1 MHRLDLMHITTR
13 YVFLIMLIACTPS
26 HADFE
31 ADLSDTGK
39 SNKSLLELHRQAE
52 RGDADAQL
60 SMGGFYFKGQDVAM
74 DYDEAAKWFR
84 LAAQKGNPQAQY
96 NLGMIY
102 DTGHGVGLDHTE
114 AARWYRRAADQG
126 LSIAQLNLGV
136 AYAEGQGI
144 VQDQMAAIRWF
155 ALAADQGEAQAQFN
169 LGVMYANGQGVTQNL
184 VTAYRYAKLAAVQGH
199 ETAPALL
206 RDLTRQ
212 MSPEQLASANQPV
225 ITVGARSHTA
235 GSTPENN
242 KIYLQL
248 GAFKSQNQAEKFKE
262 LLSGKLGAMGHPVD
276 LYSQDEWTQIQVGP
290 YATLAE
296 AQHSAEILKSRL
308 GFEPMIKRR

>member
-1 MHRLDLMHITTR
+1 MYNTTR
-13 YVFLIMLIACTPS
+13 FALLIMLLACMPA

-39 SNKSLLELHRQAE
+39 SSKSLLELHRQAE
-52 RGDADAQL
+52 RGDAEAQL
-60 SMGGFYFKGQDVAM
+60 SMGGVYFKGQDVAM
-74 DYDEAAKWFR
+74 DYEVAAKWFR
-84 LAAQKGNPQAQY
+84 LAAQKGNAEAQY
-96 NLGMIY
+96 NLGMMY

-114 AARWYRRAADQG
+114 AARWYRKAADQG

-144 VQDQMAAIRWF
+144 VQDEMEAIKWF
-155 ALAADQGEAQAQFN
+155 RLAADQGEAQAQFN
-169 LGVMYANGQGVTQNL
+169 LGVMYANGQGVAQNL
-184 VTAYRYAKLAAVQGH
+184 ISAYRYAKLAAVQGH

-225 ITVGARSHTA
+225 INKATPRVSVATA
-235 GSTPENN
+235 ENN

-248 GAFKSQNQAEKFKE
+248 GAFKSPNQAEKFKE

-296 AQHSAEILKSRL
+296 AQHSAEILKGRL
-308 GFEPMIKRR
+308 GFAPILKRR

>member
-1 MHRLDLMHITTR
+1 MHRLDFMHITTR
-13 YVFLIMLIACTPS
+13 YAFLIMLFACTPA

-31 ADLSDTGK
+31 SDLSDTGK
-39 SNKSLLELHRQAE
+39 SSKSLHELHKQAE
-52 RGDADAQL
+52 RGDAEAQL
-60 SMGGFYFKGQDVAM
+60 TMGGLYFKGQDVVM
-74 DYDEAAKWFR
+74 DYEVAAKWFR

-96 NLGMIY
+96 NLGMMY
-102 DTGHGVGLDHTE
+102 DTGHGVGLDHIE
-114 AARWYRRAADQG
+114 SARWYRKAADQG

-144 VQDQMAAIRWF
+144 VQDEMEAIKWF
-155 ALAADQGEAQAQFN
+155 RLAADQGEAQAQFN
-169 LGVMYANGQGVTQNL
+169 LGVMYANGQGVAQNL

-225 ITVGARSHTA
+225 ISKAPSRVSVATA
-235 GSTPENN
+235 ENN

-276 LYSQDEWTQIQVGP
+276 LYSKDEWTQIQVGP
-290 YATLAE
+290 YTTLAE
-296 AQHSAEILKSRL
+296 AQHSAEILKTRL
-308 GFEPMIKRR
+308 GFAPVVKRR

>member
-1 MHRLDLMHITTR
+1 MHNTTR
-13 YVFLIMLIACTPS
+13 FVLLIMLLACTPA

-39 SNKSLLELHRQAE
+39 SNQSLSELHRKAE
-52 RGDADAQL
+52 QGDADAQL
-60 SMGGFYFKGQDVAM
+60 SMGGLYFKGQDVAM
-74 DYDEAAKWFR
+74 DYEVAAKWFR
-84 LAAQKGNPQAQY
+84 LAAQKGNAEAQY
-96 NLGMIY
+96 NLGMMY

-114 AARWYRRAADQG
+114 AARWYRKAADQG

-144 VQDQMAAIRWF
+144 IQNEMEAIKWF
-155 ALAADQGEAQAQFN
+155 RLAADQGEAQAQFN
-169 LGVMYANGQGVTQNL
+169 LGVMYANGQGVAQNL
-184 VTAYRYAKLAAVQGH
+184 VTSYRYAKLAAVQGH

-225 ITVGARSHTA
+225 ISKASPRVAATTSD
-235 GSTPENN
+235 NN
-242 KIYLQL
+242 RIYLQL
-248 GAFKSQNQAEKFKE
+248 GAFKSQTQAEKFKE
-262 LLSGKLGAMGHPVD
+262 LLRGKLGAMGHPVD

-290 YATLAE
+290 YATLSE
-296 AQHSAEILKSRL
+296 AQHSAEILKTKL
-308 GFEPMIKRR
+308 GFAPVLKRR